1 MRRRVSAAPASVLV
15 SILVAVLLTA
25 CSPPTEVRQAP
36 VGESPFV
43 YVKNTDIITEWDPA
57 RSYSNEIIA
66 FQNVYETLTLW
77 NPVTKKS
84 APRLATGWRST
95 ADGRSWTFT
104 LRSGVTFHTG
114 NPLDAEA
121 VKASIE
127 RTMRARTGASYLW
140 DAVSSI
146 RVDGPLTVTFAL
158 KYPVPLDLVASAGY
172 AAYIYDTKA
181 APDLGKWFAQGR
193 DAGSGPYTVAKWNKG
208 KEDEL
213 TLRAYDGYWGGWN
226 ERPHYNT
233 VKYRVVPDPER
244 AYRMLR
250 RGEASF
256 VDRLD
261 PELFAQAGAAPGVR
275 TSDRPSFTTAM
286 MLFNTAAGPMKDI
299 RVRKAVQQAVDY
311 RGIVKALK
319 GSVMP
324 ASGVVPEGLLGHVPG
339 RVPEQDLES
348 ATRLLQ
354 DAGYGPGGEPLRL
367 RLTYG
372 EGEADEELLAKRL
385 RAALRPLNVTLKVE
399 GMHWNA
405 QWERGKKRGQDIFV
419 MYWWPDYADGYSY
432 FGQVFRAANPPVFNL
447 TYLNDHRLDAML
459 DTVPELTVTDKP
471 AAQRVY
477 EQATKRVL
485 DERAAAA
492 LPWVVK
498 SRRAFLG
505 GIQGY
510 DDNPAY
516 PDVVFVY
523 DLKPSG

>member
-1 MRRRVSAAPASVLV
+1 MRRRLVAAAALVLLAACSTPQEPQRAPA
-15 SILVAVLLTA
+15 
-25 CSPPTEVRQAP
+25 
-36 VGESPFV
+36 GESPFV
-43 YVKNTDIITEWDPA
+43 YVKNTDIVTEWDPS

-84 APRLATGWRST
+84 APRLATSWRSS
-95 ADGRSWTFT
+95 ADGRTWTFS

-114 NPLDAEA
+114 RPLDAEA

-127 RTMRARTGASYLW
+127 RTMRAKTGASYIW

-146 RVDGPLTVTFAL
+146 RVEGPLTVTFAL

-181 APDLGKWFAQGR
+181 APDLAAFFRQGR
-193 DAGSGPYTVAKWNKG
+193 DAGSGPYTVTKWNQG

-213 TLRAYDGYWGGWN
+213 TLSAYDGYWGGWR
-226 ERPHYNT
+226 RPHYNT
-233 VKYRVVPDPER
+233 IKYKVVPDTER
-244 AYRMLR
+244 AYRMLQS
-250 RGEASF
+250 GEASF

-261 PELFAQAGAAPGVR
+261 PRLFARASAAPGLR

-286 MLFNTAAGPMKDI
+286 MLFNTASGPMKDI
-299 RVRKAVQQAVDY
+299 RIRKAVQKAVDY
-311 RGIVKALK
+311 QGLVKALK

-339 RVPEQDLES
+339 RIPEQDLAG

-354 DAGYGPGGEPLRL
+354 QAGYGPGGRPLRL

-372 EGEADEELLAKRL
+372 EGEADEQVLARRL
-385 RAALRPLNVTLKVE
+385 RATLRKLNVTLE
-399 GMHWNA
+399 ARGMHWNA
-405 QWERGKKRGQDIFV
+405 QWELGKKRGQDIFV

-432 FGQVFRAANPPVFNL
+432 FGQVFHSANPPVFNL
-447 TYLNDHRLDAML
+447 SYLNDRTLDAL
-459 DTVPELTVTDKP
+459 LGTVPELTVTDKP
-471 AAQRVY
+471 AAQRAY
-477 EQATKRVL
+477 EQATTRVL
-485 DERAAAA
+485 DQRAAAA

-498 SRRAFLG
+498 ARRAYLG

-510 DDNPAY
+510 EDNPAY
-516 PDVVFVY
+516 PDVVFGY
-523 DLKPSG
+523 DLRPSG

>member
-1 MRRRVSAAPASVLV
+1 MRRRLAAAAAL
-15 SILVAVLLTA
+15 VLLAA
-25 CSPPTEVRQAP
+25 CSAPPEPPRAP
-36 VGESPFV
+36 SGEAPFV
-43 YVKNTDIITEWDPA
+43 YVKNTDVITEWDPS

-84 APRLATGWRST
+84 APRLATSWRSS
-95 ADGRSWTFT
+95 ADGRTWTFT

-114 NPLDAEA
+114 RTLDAEA

-127 RTMRARTGASYLW
+127 RTMKAKTGASYIW

-146 RVDGPLTVTFAL
+146 RVEGPLAVTFAL

-181 APDLGKWFAQGR
+181 APDLAKWFQQGR
-193 DAGSGPYTVAKWNKG
+193 DAGSGPYTVTKWNKG

-213 TLRAYDGYWGGWN
+213 TLSAYEGYWDGW

-233 VKYRVVPDPER
+233 IKYRAVPDPER
-244 AYRMLR
+244 AYRMLQ
-250 RGEASF
+250 RGEATF

-261 PELFAQAGAAPGVR
+261 HELFAQAEAAPGLR

-286 MLFNTAAGPMKDI
+286 MLFNTAEGPMKDI
-299 RVRKAVQQAVDY
+299 RVRKAVQKALDY
-311 RGIVKALK
+311 QGVVQALK

-324 ASGVVPEGLLGHVPG
+324 ASGVIPEGLLGHVPA
-339 RVPEQDLES
+339 RAPEQDVAT

-354 DAGYGPGGEPLRL
+354 QAGYGPGGTPLRL

-372 EGEADEELLAKRL
+372 EGEADEQVLVRRL
-385 RAALRPLNVTLKVE
+385 RAALQPLNITLE
-399 GMHWNA
+399 ARGMNWNA
-405 QWERGKKRGQDIFV
+405 QWELGKQRGQDIFV

-432 FGQVFRAANPPVFNL
+432 FGQVFRSADPPVMNL
-447 TYLNDHRLDAML
+447 SYLNDPRLDTML
-459 DTVPELTVTDKP
+459 DTVPELTVTDKL

-477 EQATKRVL
+477 EQATTWVL
-485 DERAAAA
+485 DQRAAAA
-492 LPWVVK
+492 MPWVVR
-498 SRRAFLG
+498 SRRAYLG
-505 GIQGY
+505 GVQGY

-523 DLKPSG
+523 DLRPSG

>member
-1 MRRRVSAAPASVLV
+1 MRRPLAAA
-15 SILVAVLLTA
+15 VALMMLAA
-25 CSPPTEVRQAP
+25 CSPPQEEQRAP
-36 VGESPFV
+36 AGQSPFV
-43 YVKNTDIITEWDPA
+43 YVKNTDVVTEWDPS

-66 FQNVYETLTLW
+66 FQNVYETLTYW

-84 APRLATGWRST
+84 APRLATSWRSS
-95 ADGRSWTFT
+95 ADGRTWTFT

-114 NPLDAEA
+114 RPLDAEA

-127 RTMRARTGASYLW
+127 RTIKGKAGASYIW
-140 DAVSSI
+140 AAVSSI
-146 RVDGPLTVTFAL
+146 RVEGPLTVTFAL

-181 APDLGKWFAQGR
+181 APDLTKWFQQGR
-193 DAGSGPYTVAKWNKG
+193 DAGSGPYTVTRWNKG

-213 TLRAYDGYWGGWN
+213 TLSAYDGYWGGWN
-226 ERPHYNT
+226 RPHYNT
-233 VKYRVVPDPER
+233 IKYRVVPDPER
-244 AYRMLR
+244 AYSMLR
-250 RGEASF
+250 RGAASF

-261 PELFAQAGAAPGVR
+261 PELFARAQAAPGLR
-275 TSDRPSFTTAM
+275 TSDRPSFSTAV
-286 MLFNTAAGPMKDI
+286 MLFNTASGPLKDI
-299 RVRKAVQQAVDY
+299 RVRKAVQKAVPY
-311 RGIVKALK
+311 RGIVKALG

-324 ASGVVPEGLLGHVPG
+324 ASGVVPEGLLGHMPN
-339 RVPEQDLES
+339 RVPQQDLET

-354 DAGYGPGGEPLRL
+354 QAGYGPGGKPLRL
-367 RLTYG
+367 VLTYG
-372 EGEADEELLAKRL
+372 EGEADEEVLARRL
-385 RAALRPLNVTLKVE
+385 RKALAALNVTLEVR

-405 QWERGKKRGQDIFV
+405 QWELGKKRGQDIFV

-432 FGQVFRAANPPVFNL
+432 FGQVFHSANPPVMNL
-447 TYLNDHRLDAML
+447 SYLNDQQLDAML

-477 EQATKRVL
+477 ERATARVL
-485 DERAAAA
+485 DQRAAAA